1 MRIIIFAFIGLLAW
15 GPVAYAEEQVDR
27 LSKALHLQ
35 DVIAILR
42 DEGVSQGREIDA
54 ELLDGKGGGLFYAQV
69 EDIFDPVQMHSD
81 LSSAL
86 GKHLTKA
93 QLEQAAIFFESELG
107 QVIISLEN
115 SARKAMTDDAIEEMA
130 NATYEEIDKNSS
142 YFALVDEYIQVN
154 DLIEQ
159 NVQSSIS
166 ADFNFIRGIAD
177 GQGSTSDDRALL
189 AQLLEQRDTTAENT
203 KTWMYSYLLLAY
215 QPLNEAQMRENIAFS
230 RTDTGRALNRALFDG
245 FDNVYDGISYQ
256 LGLAVA
262 DAMQASDL

>member
-1 MRIIIFAFIGLLAW
+1 DLSGAL
-15 GPVAYAEEQVDR
+15 DKH
-27 LSKALHLQ
+27 LSK
-35 DVIAILR
+35 
-42 DEGVSQGREIDA
+42 
-54 ELLDGKGGGLFYAQV
+54 
-69 EDIFDPVQMHSD
+69 
-81 LSSAL
+81 
-86 GKHLTKA
+86 T

-107 QVIISLEN
+107 QSIISLEN
-115 SARKAMTDDAIEEMA
+115 SARRAMSDDAIEEMA
-130 NATYEEIDKNSS
+130 NATYEEIDKKSG

-189 AQLLEQRDTTAENT
+189 SQLLEQKDTTANNT
-203 KTWMYSYLLLAY
+203 KTWLYSFLLLAY
-215 QPLNEAQMRENIAFS
+215 QPLSEAQMRENIAFS

-245 FDNVYDGISYQ
+245 FDDVYDGISYQ